1 MSHSW
6 ISLNPGELLEA
17 PGRISPMRRAS
28 VLLHHGYGYPVWDV
42 VRILDSTT
50 PAVKVLQH
58 VPPRTAIH

>member
-28 VLLHHGYGYPVWDV
+28 VLLHHGYGYPVWDG
-42 VRILDSTT
+42 VRILDSTG
-50 PAVKVLQH
+50 
-58 VPPRTAIH
+58 